1 MNPNAA
7 RRCER
12 GGTCCELRVACS
24 NQRPHATR
32 NTQHIS
38 RAFTLIEIMVVVAI
52 MAIVMTLAIPM
63 IYQQLHPESMR
74 KAVNDVMEACS
85 HARARAIL
93 DGVQVDLV
101 IRPADR
107 QFDLSV
113 GSSAPPPPPPG
124 ALSLSADQM
133 FSPDVAGN
141 DWRAAPRP
149 AAKRGGGDGDSFF
162 PVKLSDKFV
171 IAMGINGEDYSDD
184 EEGRVRFYPN
194 GTSDECSIVLISSTG
209 EKRNIYLEVV
219 TALADVES
227 DETKF
232 KAR

>member
-1 MNPNAA
+1 MNQNAA
-7 RRCER
+7 RRCAER
-12 GGTCCELRVACS
+12 IVTWRFEPMNVSSHNAACESAGKPDALQTLRDKARQANKFAKRLECVRLAGAFAIPRRYVPLRRAFS
-24 NQRPHATR
+24 DRTTHPALG
-32 NTQHIS
+32 S
-38 RAFTLIEIMVVVAI
+38 AFTLIEIMVVVAI

-107 QFDLSV
+107 QFDLAV
-113 GSSAPPPPPPG
+113 GSSAPPLVPG
-124 ALSLSADQM
+124 ATEL

-149 AAKRGGGDGDSFF
+149 AAAKSGGGGDSFF

-171 IAMGINGEDYSDD
+171 IAMGINGEDY
-184 EEGRVRFYPN
+184 
-194 GTSDECSIVLISSTG
+194 
-209 EKRNIYLEVV
+209 
-219 TALADVES
+219 
-227 DETKF
+227 
-232 KAR
+232 